1 MGLSVVPQSLKK
13 ILQSIESI
21 ESIEIKEADIESL
34 DYMTPP

>member
-21 ESIEIKEADIESL
+21 EIKEADIESL
-34 DYMTPP
+34 D